1 MVRDRSASLYEEAEK
16 LMPGGVNSPV
26 RAFKAVGGTPVFIR
40 RAKGSR
46 VWDVDGNEYID
57 YVGSWGPLILG
68 HAPEPVVKAV
78 QEAAEGGTSFGAPTE
93 REIEMARLVV
103 EAYPS
108 IEMVRMV
115 NSGTEAVMSAVRV
128 ARGYTRRH
136 RIIKF
141 EGCWHGHA
149 DGLLVKAG
157 STGFTFGI
165 PDSAG
170 VPPSYAENTFP
181 LPYNDVKAVERLTDA
196 VGEDVAAIVVEPVAG
211 NMGVIPPAEGF
222 LQGLRR
228 VCTQHGI
235 VLIFDEVITGFRVA
249 LGGAQELYGVVPDMT
264 TLGKIVGGGLPVG
277 AYGGKREIMQSVAPL
292 GKVVQAGTLAGNP
305 LAMAA
310 GIATV
315 TALKDRSIYG
325 QLERLSAEL
334 ERGLKRA
341 AEKAGVTLTVNR
353 VGSMLG
359 LFFCEGPVRNCD
371 DAARSDGRQYA
382 KWFHAMLDRG
392 LAFAPS
398 KGEAAFVSA
407 AHTEADIAQ
416 TIAAAEEAF
425 AEL

>member
-1 MVRDRSASLYEEAEK
+1 MQRARSASLYEQARD

-26 RAFKAVGGTPVFIR
+26 RAFKAVGGTPVFIQR
-40 RAKGSR
+40 GKGSR

-57 YVGSWGPLILG
+57 YVCSWGPLILG
-68 HAPEPVVKAV
+68 HAPDVVVMAV
-78 QEAAEGGTSFGAPTE
+78 QAAAESGTSFGAPTE
-93 REIEMARLVV
+93 REIEMARLVT

-128 ARGYTRRH
+128 ARGFTKRNKV
-136 RIIKF
+136 IKF

-181 LPYNDVKAVERLTDA
+181 APYNDLEAVRQLVEADA
-196 VGEDVAAIVVEPVAG
+196 HDIAAVVVEPVAG
-211 NMGVIPPAEGF
+211 NMGVIPPTEGF
-222 LQGLRR
+222 LEGLRDL
-228 VCTQHGI
+228 CTQHGI

-249 LGGAQELYGVVPDMT
+249 YGGAQERYGVRPDMA

-277 AYGGKREIMQSVAPL
+277 AYGGKREIMEQVAPL
-292 GKVVQAGTLAGNP
+292 GNVVQAGTLAGNP

-310 GIATV
+310 GIATI
-315 TALKDRSIYG
+315 TALQEQGVYER
-325 QLERLSAEL
+325 LERLSGRLAE
-334 ERGLKRA
+334 GLRKAAKRA
-341 AEKAGVTLTVNR
+341 GITVTVNR

-359 LFFCEGPVRNCD
+359 LFFCEGPVVNCD
-371 DAARSDGRQYA
+371 DAARSDGDRYA

-392 LAFAPS
+392 IAFAPS
-398 KGEAAFVSA
+398 KGEAAFVST
-407 AHTEADIAQ
+407 AHTEADVER

-425 AEL
+425 GEL

>member
-1 MVRDRSASLYEEAEK
+1 
-16 LMPGGVNSPV
+16 MPGGVNSPV
-26 RAFKAVGGTPVFIR
+26 RAFKAVGGTPVFIQR
-40 RAKGSR
+40 GKGSR

-57 YVGSWGPLILG
+57 YVCSWGPLILG
-68 HAPEPVVKAV
+68 HAPDVVVRAV
-78 QEAAEGGTSFGAPTE
+78 QAAAEGGTSFGAPTE
-93 REIEMARLVV
+93 REIEMARLVT

-128 ARGYTRRH
+128 ARGFTKRNKV
-136 RIIKF
+136 IKF

-181 LPYNDVKAVERLTDA
+181 APYNDLEAVRQLVEADA
-196 VGEDVAAIVVEPVAG
+196 HDIAAVVVEPVAG
-211 NMGVIPPAEGF
+211 NMGVIPPTEGF
-222 LQGLRR
+222 LEGLRDL
-228 VCTQHGI
+228 CTQHGI

-249 LGGAQELYGVVPDMT
+249 YGGAQERYGVRPDMA

-277 AYGGKREIMQSVAPL
+277 AYGGKREIMEQVAPL
-292 GKVVQAGTLAGNP
+292 GNVVQAGTLAGNP

-310 GIATV
+310 GIATI
-315 TALKDRSIYG
+315 TALQEQGVYER
-325 QLERLSAEL
+325 LERLSGRLAE
-334 ERGLKRA
+334 GLRKAAKRA
-341 AEKAGVTLTVNR
+341 GITVTVNR

-359 LFFCEGPVRNCD
+359 LFFCEGPVVNCD
-371 DAARSDGRQYA
+371 DAARSDGDRYA

-392 LAFAPS
+392 IAFAPS
-398 KGEAAFVSA
+398 KGEAAFVST
-407 AHTEADIAQ
+407 AHTEADVER

-425 AEL
+425 GEL